1 MEIEVFLKQWNHSVE
16 QIGEGLKILSRQ
28 EEELKDIH
36 QNMVRDFQGEE
47 WNSVRKK
54 IRTAE
59 ITLHEQISHLW
70 DMKIALEKIKRLYV
84 ACENEIIEIGE
95 EESYKMTE
103 HIGVIDLTAWN
114 QISFQLKKEGE

>member
-1 MEIEVFLKQWNHSVE
+1 MEIEVFLKQWNHPVE
-16 QIGEGLKILSRQ
+16 QIGESLKILSRQ
-28 EEELKDIH
+28 EEELKDIY
-36 QNMVRDFQGEE
+36 QNMVRDFRGGE

-70 DMKIALEKIKRLYV
+70 DMKIALEKIKRLYE

-95 EESYKMTE
+95 EESQRMAE
-103 HIGVIDLTAWN
+103 QIGVMDLSAWN
-114 QISFQLKKEGE
+114 QVSFQLKKEGE